1 MTTLLVTGAT
11 GTVGQIVVRL
21 LLERGHD
28 VIALVRGKNGE
39 NAQERMRK
47 IVPGAERLT
56 VLEGDILEP
65 FAGVRT
71 GDIAQLYGNVH
82 GLVHSAASIK
92 FIETPDKLVH
102 RTNVEG
108 TKNALNLAS
117 ALRIPA
123 ICYVGTAY
131 ANGNKSFCLEDAVP
145 VDPLIQRNAYELS
158 KALAEKLVRES
169 GIPFSILRPAIVTG
183 DYHTGFTPEVNSGYG
198 GWFEVLFRHGKAIQK
213 EWKQD
218 PQKLLGSG
226 IHVDSQGVITLPI
239 TISATKVGPLH
250 LVPRDWVGSTLVG
263 LIESPVQNMTFH
275 LTHPNPPSVKFV
287 IEQSLEHLGIRGFKI
302 GSSDHAPSGRAG
314 AIQRVIQGQL
324 AQFNPYTRQDVQK
337 FSNSNTREVL
347 GPRWVAPPPITPDY
361 FARLLDYAISQ
372 NFGRERELVSTGRT

>member
-1 MTTLLVTGAT
+1 MATFLVTGAT

-21 LLERGHD
+21 LLQRGHD
-28 VIALVRGKNGE
+28 VIALVRAKNGA

-56 VLEGDILEP
+56 VLAGDILEP
-65 FAGVRT
+65 FAGVCA
-71 GDIAQLYGNVH
+71 GDIAQLCGKVD
-82 GLVHSAASIK
+82 GFVHSAASIK

-117 ALRIPA
+117 ALRVPA
-123 ICYVGTAY
+123 FYDVSTAY
-131 ANGNKSFCLEDAVP
+131 VCGNDEYGHEEAIG

-158 KALAEKLVRES
+158 KATAEMLVRES

-183 DYHTGFTPEVNSGYG
+183 DYHTGFTPETNSGYG

-213 EWKQD
+213 EWKQT
-218 PQKLLGSG
+218 PQKLLESG

-239 TISATKVGPLH
+239 TINATKTGPLH

-263 LIESPVQNMTFH
+263 LIESPVQDMTFH
-275 LTHPNPPSVKFV
+275 LTHPNPPSVRFV
-287 IEQSLEHLGIRGFKI
+287 IEESLEHLGIRGFKI
-302 GSSDHAPSGRAG
+302 GSSARAPSGRAG

-337 FSNSNTREVL
+337 FSNSNTRKVL